1 MTKKVLI
8 TGASGQ
14 LGQSLYAISDNYED
28 IVFTYV
34 TRKDLDLSEPDSIAA
49 YFLDKEF
56 NVVINCAAYTAVDKA
71 ESEPELAN
79 QLNFLA
85 VKQIAEI
92 CKAENISLIHIS
104 TDYVFNGHS
113 YRPYVETDSTDP
125 KNVYGET
132 KLKGE
137 QALQE
142 INPNGMI
149 IRTSWVYSEFGNNF
163 VKTMCRLG
171 KVRDELNV
179 IFDQVGSPTYAG
191 DLAKAILHI
200 IEHSDFKHQEANS
213 NIYHFSNEGVASW
226 YDFSNAIFE
235 LGNVECKTKSIETKD
250 YPTPAKRP
258 FYSLLNKD
266 KIKKSFNMDVP
277 YWRDSLK
284 VCLKRLEE

>member
-1 MTKKVLI
+1 MSKRVLV

-14 LGQSLYAISDNYED
+14 LGQSFFTISQNYKD
-28 IVFTYV
+28 IAFTFV
-34 TRKDLDLSEPDSIAA
+34 TRKEVDLSEPDSIAD

-56 NVVINCAAYTAVDKA
+56 DIVINCAAHTAVDKA
-71 ESEPELAN
+71 ESESELAN
-79 QLNFLA
+79 KLNFLA

-92 CKAENISLIHIS
+92 CKAKDMALIHIS
-104 TDYVFNGHS
+104 TDYVFNGNS

-137 QALQE
+137 QALQD

-163 VKTMCRLG
+163 VKTMRRLG
-171 KVRDELNV
+171 KERDELSV

-191 DLAKAILHI
+191 DLAIAILHI
-200 IEHSDFKHQEANS
+200 VEHSDFEHQKANS

-226 YDFSNAIFE
+226 YDFAKAIFE
-235 LGNVECKTKSIETKD
+235 LDNIKCKTRPIETKD

-258 FYSLLNKD
+258 SYSLLSKA
-266 KIKKSFNMDVP
+266 KIKNTFNVAIP

-284 VCLKRLEE
+284 ICLKKLEE

>member
-1 MTKKVLI
+1 MSKRVLV

-14 LGQSLYAISDNYED
+14 LGQSFFTISQNYKD
-28 IVFTYV
+28 IAFTFV
-34 TRKDLDLSEPDSIAA
+34 TRKEVDLSEPDSIAD

-56 NVVINCAAYTAVDKA
+56 DIVINCAAHTAVDKA
-71 ESEPELAN
+71 ESESELAN
-79 QLNFLA
+79 KLNFLA

-92 CKAENISLIHIS
+92 CKAKDMALIHIS
-104 TDYVFNGHS
+104 TDYVFNGNS

-137 QALQE
+137 QALQD

-163 VKTMCRLG
+163 VKTMRRLG
-171 KVRDELNV
+171 KERDELSV

-191 DLAKAILHI
+191 DLAIAILHI
-200 IEHSDFKHQEANS
+200 VEHSDFEHQKANS

-226 YDFSNAIFE
+226 YDFAKAIFE
-235 LGNVECKTKSIETKD
+235 LDNIKCKTRPIETKD

-258 FYSLLNKD
+258 SYSLLSKA
-266 KIKKSFNMDVP
+266 KIKNTFNVAIP

-284 VCLKRLEE
+284 ICLKRLEE